1 MARKKTSVGVDIGS
15 SSIRAVEV
23 QRRGKKVKIVNAAEV
38 DLERGAVVAGEVR
51 DPIAVADAMSL
62 LWSEGGFK
70 GKSVNIGFGG
80 PQTLVRQL
88 DLPWE
93 ESEMFREALPLRM
106 AAELPINPSEMTM
119 DFYPLSIYERGTM
132 LMQRSL
138 IVASINA
145 VVENAAD
152 ALVDCGLRVRRADF
166 SPFALIRAAVVLA
179 GDDKPVP
186 GAPAEDEE
194 RSVEVVVEMGAQIVI
209 IAIHDQGRPL
219 YVRIVSGGS
228 EGVTRA
234 LAEHLKVTFEVAE
247 ALKRKMGISTVDET
261 NMPTDPIFEGLTP
274 QHFSV
279 ANQIVNM
286 MAGALVQVVRES
298 VDYFLTVSQNVS
310 HVERVLLT
318 GGGAL
323 IGGMPDRL
331 ASELRA
337 PVALMQPLAAFGDSD
352 VEKGM
357 DPRMGLAFGLALEA
371 DK

>member
-1 MARKKTSVGVDIGS
+1 MARKRTSVGVDIGS
-15 SSIRAVEV
+15 SSIRAVEIE
-23 QRRGKKVKIVNAAEV
+23 QRGKKIRIVNAAEV
-38 DLERGAVVAGEVR
+38 DLERGAVIAGEVR

-62 LWSEGGFK
+62 LWSEGGFS
-70 GKSVNIGFGG
+70 GKVVNIGFGG

-93 ESEMFREALPLRM
+93 TPEVFRDALPLRM

-119 DFYPLSIYERGTM
+119 DFYPLNVFERGPM
-132 LMQRSL
+132 LVQRSL
-138 IVASINA
+138 VVAAINA

-166 SPFALIRAAVVLA
+166 SPFALIRAAVAVA
-179 GDDKPVP
+179 GEGVPVP
-186 GAPAEDEE
+186 AAPKDDEE
-194 RSVEVVVEMGAQIVI
+194 RSVEVVVEIGGQIVI
-209 IAIHDQGRPL
+209 IAVHDHGRPL

-247 ALKRKMGISTVDET
+247 ALKRNLGISAVDET

-274 QHFSV
+274 QHFAV
-279 ANQIVNM
+279 ASQIVNM

-298 VDYFLTVSQNVS
+298 VDYFLSVAPNVS

-323 IGGMPDRL
+323 LNGVPDRL
-331 ASELRA
+331 ASELKA
-337 PVALMQPLAAFGDSD
+337 PVALIQPLAALGTSD
-352 VEKGM
+352 IEKDM

-371 DK
+371 VN

>member
-1 MARKKTSVGVDIGS
+1 MASRKSTVGVDIGS
-15 SSIRAVEV
+15 TSIRAVEV
-23 QRRGKKVKIVNAAEV
+23 QRRGKKIRIVNAAEV

-88 DLPWE
+88 DFPWE
-93 ESEMFREALPLRM
+93 ETEMFREALPLRM
-106 AAELPINPSEMTM
+106 AGELPINPSEMTM
-119 DFYPLSIYERGTM
+119 DFYPLSVFERGTM
-132 LMQRSL
+132 LIQRSL

-166 SPFALIRAAVVLA
+166 SPFALIRAAVAVA
-179 GDDKPVP
+179 GDGSPVP
-186 GAPAEDEE
+186 GAPKDDEE
-194 RSVEVVVEMGAQIVI
+194 RPVEVVVEIGAQIVI
-209 IAIHDQGRPL
+209 IAVHDHGRPL

-247 ALKRKMGISTVDET
+247 ALKRHLGISTVDET
-261 NMPTDPIFEGLTP
+261 NLPTDPIFEGLTP
-274 QHFSV
+274 QHFAV
-279 ANQIVNM
+279 AAQIVNM

-298 VDYFLTVSQNVS
+298 VDYFLSVAQNVAN
-310 HVERVLLT
+310 VERVLLT

-352 VEKGM
+352 LEKDM